1 MAGGQRPASIDNP
14 LTGTPSGI
22 MPRTARHGWKAGSC
36 SVCMLPDEQL
46 LALNLILADPTQWPK
61 TIFAGIKLPKGAL
74 PPGYRLWGA
83 LRMGQEFCREQGL
96 VINDKALR
104 KHYNNHV
111 VQVPASATHF
121 AEQGMVAAQDSKLAR
136 PDLGLTPIRFRDFY
150 SKGVELGQRGLELLL
165 DKIEA
170 IEKKKGEVPVDLMLK
185 AAEIGTKLAT
195 SAAQLEM
202 RGFELER
209 HREEETE
216 GFRAGSMPLPSE
228 RMGHH
233 RIRVIEGVA
242 RPVADEGRSD
252 RRDYNERA
260 EEEGQATLP
269 A

>member
-1 MAGGQRPASIDNP
+1 MTEKGHFPASASNP
-14 LTGTPSGI
+14 LTGKGTPV
-22 MPRTARHGWKAGSC
+22 MPRDEYGWKAGAC
-36 SVCMLPDEQL
+36 SVCTLPDEQL
-46 LALNLILADPTQWPK
+46 LALNLILADPNQWPK
-61 TIFAGIKLPKGAL
+61 TIFEGIKLPKGAL
-74 PPGYRLWGA
+74 PAGYRLWGA
-83 LRMGQEFCREQGL
+83 MRMAQEWVKEQGL
-96 VINDKALR
+96 VINEKALR

-121 AEQGMVAAQDSKLAR
+121 AEQGMISAADSRLAR
-136 PDLGLTPIRFRDFY
+136 PDLGMTPVRFRDFY
-150 SKGVELGQRGLELLL
+150 SKGVELGQKGLNLLL
-165 DKIEA
+165 AKIEKMQQ
-170 IEKKKGEVPVDLMLK
+170 EDKDVPVDLLLK

-216 GFRAGSMPLPSE
+216 GFRAGSMPLPSD
-228 RMGHH
+228 RLGHH

-242 RPVADEGRSD
+242 RPVTDEGRAD
-252 RRDYNERA
+252 RREYNERA